1 MSTRKTRSLALAAVL
16 LSAMLL
22 SACGLFGPS
31 PDATPLPSPLLTP
44 SAPPAATPSDP
55 PTPAPS
61 AEPELISS
69 LEEASALVCEA
80 KNQPQGS
87 HQYTALDFALA
98 EDEDGFVQAAVLFRD
113 AGALSEGNIFVI
125 TQNSSTVITYG
136 GPDDIYRYTDR
147 CSLEIRGGDTVSY
160 YVENYDTGELVLF
173 AFRCS
178 ELEDGTPHYET
189 VDGPQ

>member
-1 MSTRKTRSLALAAVL
+1 MQCQHHLTIGLYRFFTAACVDQRAHRLDLVIDVL
-16 LSAMLL
+16 H
-22 SACGLFGPS
+22 
-31 PDATPLPSPLLTP
+31 
-44 SAPPAATPSDP
+44 
-55 PTPAPS
+55 PTVTLGAGFQ
-61 AEPELISS
+61 ADYNTGRNAVIFL
-69 LEEASALVCEA
+69 
-80 KNQPQGS
+80 

-113 AGALSEGNIFVI
+113 AGELSEGNIFVI

-160 YVENYDTGELVLF
+160 YVENYETGELVRF

>member
-1 MSTRKTRSLALAAVL
+1 MKQHKIRRIILSMYAVTFSVTMLTGFTSYAAENNI
-16 LSAMLL
+16 S
-22 SACGLFGPS
+22 
-31 PDATPLPSPLLTP
+31 DII
-44 SAPPAATPSDP
+44 PAVS
-55 PTPAPS
+55 
-61 AEPELISS
+61 
-69 LEEASALVCEA
+69 
-80 KNQPQGS
+80 
-87 HQYTALDFALA
+87 LA

-113 AGALSEGNIFVI
+113 AGELSEGNIFVI

-160 YVENYDTGELVLF
+160 YVENYETGALVRF

>member
-1 MSTRKTRSLALAAVL
+1 M
-16 LSAMLL
+16 
-22 SACGLFGPS
+22 
-31 PDATPLPSPLLTP
+31 
-44 SAPPAATPSDP
+44 
-55 PTPAPS
+55 
-61 AEPELISS
+61 
-69 LEEASALVCEA
+69 
-80 KNQPQGS
+80 
-87 HQYTALDFALA
+87 

-160 YVENYDTGELVLF
+160 YVENYDTGELVRF